1 MTDFQSRLDTLARR
15 LQTVITTASQPSP
28 PITQLEAYEQMVE
41 ELELAG
47 YGAAVAL
54 GDLSPTEMADLRRQ
68 AAN

>member
-1 MTDFQSRLDTLARR
+1 MTDFQSRLDTLALR
-15 LQTVITTASQPSP
+15 LQTVITTASQPSS
-28 PITQLEAYEQMVE
+28 PITRLEAYEQMVE

-54 GDLSPTEMADLRRQ
+54 SDLSTTEMADLRRQ